1 MSTSILEKRS
11 VWLAAAAV
19 VVISVVVWQLINRP
33 VDKTHTQR
41 PARPATEITKLAE
54 RDDLNVIFIVI
65 DTLRADRL
73 GSYGYK
79 RNTSPTL
86 DALASGGIRFANNL
100 AQSSWTKASMASM
113 WTGLYPT
120 KTGITRFDHIVPD
133 EALMPAEVF
142 SDAGYRSIGFY
153 RNGWIAPTFGFEQ
166 GFEIYSNPPAR
177 PIPPQAKAAKP
188 TLSQVGT
195 DESTV
200 AAAVEFLRVSR
211 NDQKFFLYLHL
222 MDVHEYVYDE
232 ESAIFGAGISD
243 KYDSSIL
250 WTDGTLNAFFAYL
263 AHWDLFENTIVVVA
277 SDHGEA
283 FRERGLE
290 GHARALYRESTTTPW
305 IIALPFR
312 LDPAVVVQTQTENV
326 DIWPTIFGILGIDT
340 PTDTDGRSRVP
351 EILAAAQGTVLPDS
365 DTSGFA
371 HLDRHWGQRG
381 KEPRPFVAVTDG
393 SFRYVESPSANAEV
407 PALEELFDRST
418 DPAELEDRLEAEPDK
433 AEELRAAAAEI
444 LADEPEWKEAP
455 TRDID
460 EFELNQLRALGYS
473 IP

>member
-1 MSTSILEKRS
+1 L
-11 VWLAAAAV
+11 
-19 VVISVVVWQLINRP
+19 
-33 VDKTHTQR
+33 
-41 PARPATEITKLAE
+41 
-54 RDDLNVIFIVI
+54 
-65 DTLRADRL
+65 
-73 GSYGYK
+73 
-79 RNTSPTL
+79 
-86 DALASGGIRFANNL
+86 
-100 AQSSWTKASMASM
+100 
-113 WTGLYPT
+113 
-120 KTGITRFDHIVPD
+120 
-133 EALMPAEVF
+133 
-142 SDAGYRSIGFY
+142 SDAGFRSIGFY
-153 RNGWIAPTFGFEQ
+153 RNGWIAPTFGFQQ

-263 AHWDLFENTIVVVA
+263 AHWGLFENTIVVIA
-277 SDHGEA
+277 ADHGEA

-312 LDPAVVVQTQTENV
+312 LDPSIVVQTQTENV
-326 DIWPTIFGILGIDT
+326 DIWPTIFEILGIDA
-340 PTDTDGRSRVP
+340 PTFADGRSRVP
-351 EILAAAQGTVLPDS
+351 EIVAAAQGMALPDS

-393 SFRYVESPSANAEV
+393 SFRYLESPGANAEV
-407 PALEELFDRST
+407 
-418 DPAELEDRLEAEPDK
+418 DK
-433 AEELRAAAAEI
+433 AEELRARAAEL
-444 LADEPEWKEAP
+444 LADEPAWEETP